1 MNDYL
6 AQVERLRKE
15 AASGAVIRDL
25 ATDGAKRE
33 FFDRLAKHLTQVADE
48 VEQAM
53 NERENETL
61 PVARPA

>member
-1 MNDYL
+1 LNDYL

-15 AASGAVIRDL
+15 AASSAMIRDL
-25 ATDGAKRE
+25 ATDEVKSE
-33 FFDRLAKHLTQVADE
+33 LFDRLATHLTQVADE
-48 VEQAM
+48 VEKAM